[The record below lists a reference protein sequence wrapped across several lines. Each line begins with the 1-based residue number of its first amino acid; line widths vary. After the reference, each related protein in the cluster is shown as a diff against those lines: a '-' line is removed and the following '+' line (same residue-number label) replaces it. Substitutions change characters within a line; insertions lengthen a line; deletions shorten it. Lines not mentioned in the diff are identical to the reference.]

1 MKENSNNMWVLPPN
15 VQLMPIAE
23 VSEEIRARLIYDQN
37 DWVIFNSRS
46 RSTAKLISS
55 ACASILKEFC
65 QPRTIVNA
73 TIRYGLLTGN
83 NPEDLLEEVF
93 PLLEDVAKAGFLV
106 SQQDVEKKNIQ
117 ASLNPGNKIVDCFIE
132 YCVHLL
138 EDTEVYCIRDK
149 QNNYFALKIE
159 RLDTKNIV
167 ASQLAREAFILRY
180 LKGTKTPKLKEYGNY
195 NNRSFLIMDWCE
207 GRNAASFTHAL
218 RQRSH
223 KSWNGE
229 ILEICS
235 KILDAYTLLHQK
247 NVIHGDIHPRNLI
260 ISTDGDIKIID
271 FGYATFKDSESEL
284 SKCQRAGVSFYSEPE
299 YARAY
304 ISGDVIPQATE
315 KGEQYSLAVLIFYL
329 LTGIH
334 YIDFAL
340 ENQLCVEQI
349 AHNEPISFT
358 ERDLPEWPELEKIL
372 RKALSK
378 QPSERFSSVRQFSNE
393 FKSIV
398 NSYPSQKLFKDR
410 LCIEKPIFSSE
421 KLIEKTILQLNLGS
435 DIWQSEIDKASKFSI
450 RNGAPGISY
459 MLYRLACVR
468 DSSSLLSLS
477 SLWCNRAKRD
487 FNKEKAFDI
496 LKTDITSDG
505 LERSSL
511 YHSATGIHFI
521 QALIG
526 VAIGNSQDVGESIR
540 EFISVASKPC
550 STLDLHLGKSSVLV
564 GCSILWDLIEDEFL
578 DKEPIRILGSNTLK
592 EIWTAIGESEGI
604 SDCNHISY
612 LGIAHGWAGV
622 LYATMLWCHTSKS
635 DLPISVEQKLFELIS
650 LARPHPLSGGC
661 DWGQSTKPKISINQ
675 AGWPGWCHG
684 TAGFVYLWLL
694 SYKMFNNEKFLEM
707 AIKAG
712 LHTRT
717 HERTINNLCCGLT
730 GQAYAL
736 LSLYKHTQEVQ
747 WLQSARAIG
756 ERSIANM
763 ASHLAM
769 PYSLYKG
776 HLGIILLAAD
786 LEKPSESCFPLFEM
800 FDWN

>member
-1 MKENSNNMWVLPPN
+1 M
-15 VQLMPIAE
+15 
-23 VSEEIRARLIYDQN
+23 YDQKK
-37 DWVIFNSRS
+37 RE
-46 RSTAKLISS
+46 K
-55 ACASILKEFC
+55 KFC
-65 QPRTIVNA
+65 Q
-73 TIRYGLLTGN
+73 
-83 NPEDLLEEVF
+83 
-93 PLLEDVAKAGFLV
+93 
-106 SQQDVEKKNIQ
+106 
-117 ASLNPGNKIVDCFIE
+117 
-132 YCVHLL
+132 
-138 EDTEVYCIRDK
+138 
-149 QNNYFALKIE
+149 
-159 RLDTKNIV
+159 
-167 ASQLAREAFILRY
+167 
-180 LKGTKTPKLKEYGNY
+180 
-195 NNRSFLIMDWCE
+195 
-207 GRNAASFTHAL
+207 
-218 RQRSH
+218 
-223 KSWNGE
+223 
-229 ILEICS
+229 
-235 KILDAYTLLHQK
+235 TLQ
-247 NVIHGDIHPRNLI
+247 
-260 ISTDGDIKIID
+260 
-271 FGYATFKDSESEL
+271 
-284 SKCQRAGVSFYSEPE
+284 
-299 YARAY
+299 
-304 ISGDVIPQATE
+304 
-315 KGEQYSLAVLIFYL
+315 
-329 LTGIH
+329 
-334 YIDFAL
+334 
-340 ENQLCVEQI
+340 
-349 AHNEPISFT
+349 
-358 ERDLPEWPELEKIL
+358 
-372 RKALSK
+372 
-378 QPSERFSSVRQFSNE
+378 
-393 FKSIV
+393 
-398 NSYPSQKLFKDR
+398 
-410 LCIEKPIFSSE
+410 
-421 KLIEKTILQLNLGS
+421 
-435 DIWQSEIDKASKFSI
+435 
-450 RNGAPGISY
+450 
-459 MLYRLACVR
+459 
-468 DSSSLLSLS
+468 
-477 SLWCNRAKRD
+477 
-487 FNKEKAFDI
+487 KAFEI

-769 PYSLYKG
+769 PYSLY
-776 HLGIILLAAD
+776 
-786 LEKPSESCFPLFEM
+786 
-800 FDWN
+800 